1 MPLTPTFTPAPSAN
15 GGIKVKP
22 LGQIIAQRLESTWDP
37 TKTISTPQIQA
48 SEIWFEWSNQDLSDK
63 SIPDNR
69 FNVIRVFSGR
79 RVASDLEIGV
89 ATLTYRA
96 TPVIHLYVQDS
107 DATEKGIASDTAAD
121 IAQYLIN
128 FFADNVHGFQDEG
141 IHEVIMAEDNW
152 LANNDDPNWHHWIL
166 QLIVNYEMRRT

>member
-1 MPLTPTFTPAPSAN
+1 MPLEPTFTPAPTAN

-22 LGQIIAQRLESTWDP
+22 LGQILAQRLESTWNP
-37 TKTISTPQIQA
+37 AKTTNNILAT
-48 SEIWFEWSNQDLSDK
+48 EVWFEWSNQDLSDK
-63 SIPDNR
+63 SVPDNR
-69 FNVIRVFSGR
+69 HYVVRVFSGR
-79 RVASDLEIGV
+79 RVASDLEVGV
-89 ATLTYRA
+89 NTLTYRA
-96 TPVIHLYVQDS
+96 TPTIHLYCQDPDS
-107 DATEKGIASDTAAD
+107 TEKGEASDIAAD

-152 LANNDDPNWHHWIL
+152 IPNNADPNWHHWVL